1 MEIEIEI
8 RTLVALDRNC
18 PLLKNPRVEHCAEN
32 GAQQRSS
39 LLRKEAK
46 SVHGD
51 EDRGSGLAEG
61 VGSAEGVGGGGG
73 GGDSST
79 GGASGAD
86 FGGYD
91 DVGGAGDLPGETDG
105 CTCRDRGG

>member
-1 MEIEIEI
+1 M
-8 RTLVALDRNC
+8 
-18 PLLKNPRVEHCAEN
+18 LKMGRS
-32 GAQQRSS
+32 GAPP

-51 EDRGSGLAEG
+51 GHRGSGLAEG
-61 VGSAEGVGGGGG
+61 IGGVEGVGGGGG
-73 GGDSST
+73 GGNSST

-86 FGGYD
+86 FGRDD